1 MPGAAQG
8 KSIWRRDGLGAY
20 RPSTAAFVTD
30 GLLPPGSTLL
40 TDDSSSLDL
49 EAIRAQFPILSRRT
63 YLNSCSL
70 GALSLRSEMY
80 LDDFRERWHDMGAS
94 AWYGHWLGRVEDL
107 RGRVAEFWGSTPEEL
122 ALLPS
127 TSAALAMVTESVPMG
142 KRNRV
147 VCTELDFPTLAYQW
161 SVKPEIDLVMLR
173 SEDGVT
179 IDPQQFADAVD
190 ERTLFLATS
199 HVFFATG
206 FQQDIEALARI
217 AREAG
222 AYSVIDGYQGAGQ
235 VPLTLSRTGVDF
247 YTAGPLKWLCG
258 GPGLAYLYVREQL
271 IQSLRPR
278 ITSWFATERQF
289 DFDLEGFEYR
299 TDARRFE
306 LGTPALPT
314 VHTALGGQ
322 ELVDEVGIDAIV
334 DRNRALTEHLIEGA
348 RSAGFSMATAEPEQ
362 RTSIVMIRHD
372 DPSGAVKHLAEH
384 DVIVDHRPGF
394 VRVSPHFY
402 NTEVEINRFLDV
414 LAAFPS

>member
-1 MPGAAQG
+1 M
-8 KSIWRRDGLGAY
+8 
-20 RPSTAAFVTD
+20 
-30 GLLPPGSTLL
+30 
-40 TDDSSSLDL
+40 TDDSSPPLDL
-49 EAIRAQFPILSRRT
+49 EAIRAQYPILSRRT

-80 LDDFRERWHDMGAS
+80 LDEFQERWHDMGAS
-94 AWYGHWLGRVEDL
+94 AWYQHWLGRIEDL
-107 RGRVAEFWGSTPEEL
+107 RSRVAAFWGSTPGEL

-127 TSAALAMVTESVPMG
+127 TSAALAMVTESIPTG

-161 SVKPEIDLVMLR
+161 AVKPEIELVILR

-206 FQQDIEALARI
+206 FEQDIAALARI

-235 VPLTLSRTGVDF
+235 VPLTLSETGVDF
-247 YTAGPLKWLCG
+247 YTGGSLKWLCG
-258 GPGLAYLYVREQL
+258 GPGLSYLYVREHL

-299 TDARRFE
+299 ADARRFE
-306 LGTPALPT
+306 FGTPALPT

-322 ELVDEVGIDAIV
+322 ELIDEVGIDSIV
-334 DRNRALTEHLIEGA
+334 ARNRALTEHLISGA
-348 RSAGFSMATAEPEQ
+348 RSAGFSMALAEPEH
-362 RTSIVMIRHD
+362 RTSIVMIRHE
-372 DPSGAVKHLAEH
+372 DPAGAVQHLAEH

-402 NTEVEINRFLDV
+402 NTEEEVDRCLKV

>member
-1 MPGAAQG
+1 
-8 KSIWRRDGLGAY
+8 
-20 RPSTAAFVTD
+20 VTD
-30 GLLPPGSTLL
+30 DLLPPGSTLL

>member
-1 MPGAAQG
+1 VPGAAQG

-161 SVKPEIDLVMLR
+161 AVKPEIDLVMLR

-322 ELVDEVGIDAIV
+322 ELVDEVGIDVIV